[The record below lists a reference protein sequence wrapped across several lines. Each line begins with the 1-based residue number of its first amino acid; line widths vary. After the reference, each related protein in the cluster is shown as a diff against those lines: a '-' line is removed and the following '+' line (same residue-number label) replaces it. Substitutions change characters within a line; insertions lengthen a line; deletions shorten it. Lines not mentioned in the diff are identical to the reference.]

1 MIKKFDTFIKESKDQ
16 SSVID
21 EKMSELSDLIKNS
34 TNDTNFMYQWEDKE
48 EMELVI
54 NFVIDE
60 SSYRFEFDID
70 DLFLIKIVGNKID
83 YTKKVSS
90 IEDGLDMIEK
100 DIQKITG
107 LEESILLENNLED
120 DNISKICDLILS
132 IDESKIDSNSEMPLI
147 DILDT
152 HLNDIDDKLRK
163 EIIDITLFN
172 MFDKHELIEKIGYTL
187 SSHDLS
193 DEEIVKAFEKA
204 VKKIKS
210 YE

>member
-1 MIKKFDTFIKESKDQ
+1 MIKKFDTFIKESKNQ

-34 TNDTNFMYQWEDKE
+34 TNETDFMYQWEDEE

-54 NFVIDE
+54 NFVIDS

-107 LEESILLENNLED
+107 IEESILLENNIED
-120 DNISKICDLILS
+120 DDISKICDLILS

-147 DILDT
+147 DILNN

-163 EIIDITLFN
+163 EVIDITLFN

-187 SSHDLS
+187 SSHELS

>member
-1 MIKKFDTFIKESKDQ
+1 MIKKFDTFIKESKNQ

-34 TNDTNFMYQWEDKE
+34 TNETDFMYQWEDEE

-54 NFVIDE
+54 NFVIDK

-70 DLFLIKIVGNKID
+70 DLFLIKIIGNKID

-100 DIQKITG
+100 NIQEITG
-107 LEESILLENNLED
+107 IEEAILLENNLED
-120 DNISKICDLILS
+120 DNILKICDLILS
-132 IDESKIDSNSEMPLI
+132 IDEGKIDSNSEMPLI
-147 DILDT
+147 DILNI